1 VTVVPPGKI
10 STDTCSYTALLPMG
24 DDRALL
30 AYSEFNLPDAE
41 GRPCKA
47 MRVREVRATVGGP
60 AGRD

>member
-1 VTVVPPGKI
+1 
-10 STDTCSYTALLPMG
+10 MG